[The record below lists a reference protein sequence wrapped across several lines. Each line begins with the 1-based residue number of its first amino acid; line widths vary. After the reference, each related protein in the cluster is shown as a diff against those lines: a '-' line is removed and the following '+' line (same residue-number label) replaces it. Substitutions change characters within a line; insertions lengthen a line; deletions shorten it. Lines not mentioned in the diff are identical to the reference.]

1 MESLILKNNTALKK
15 VSSEKSDIPLQDEIT
30 LILSGWRTDRKLVKN
45 RDAVDMALLRLLA
58 KLSPDFQQLTLRD
71 DASVEIIFTDMLF
84 YISENGCL
92 LTMER

>member
-1 MESLILKNNTALKK
+1 MKALVLKNDIALKK
-15 VSSEKSDIPLQDEIT
+15 VSAEKSDMPLQDEIT
-30 LILSGWRTDRKLVKN
+30 LILSGWRTDRKVVKN
-45 RDAVDMALLRLLA
+45 TDAVDMALLRLLA
-58 KLSPDFQQLTLRD
+58 KLSPDFQQVTLRD